1 MQAWKHHWL
10 MGAAAV
16 CLSGLALA
24 ANARTTFAP
33 GDGGRESLAWRPPA
47 PGGKPSALP
56 TVLIVPGSFSAERI
70 ADGCWAQL
78 YDDTHFKGTQ
88 LNIIGPV
95 ELRTMEGP
103 FGAEWRGLKSAV
115 VGLRAQVIAFDDEDF
130 KDQSLVLEPDQHVPD
145 LRERRGRSWL
155 SWFESIRSL
164 RVLCLPYR

>member
-1 MQAWKHHWL
+1 MEASL
-10 MGAAAV
+10 VDGCSGGLSVGAGIGRKCPDNV
-16 CLSGLALA
+16 CP
-24 ANARTTFAP
+24 RRR
-33 GDGGRESLAWRPPA
+33 GRESLARRPPA

-145 LRERRGRSWL
+145 LEERRGRSWL